1 MAGPLTWRNVAA
13 PDASV
18 ALQGLKQMSDSLNQA
33 FTGGSTALGAFKDQR
48 AAAADQAGLA
58 ASLKFTDPAQYQE
71 ALRNGLIPQENM
83 TAEGTAALGKRAT
96 QLLTQAGLGQEQLLG
111 DQRLAA
117 GQQLYDK
124 RQTDAEIGAYNFG
137 RQKTADTRA
146 DTAIADTL
154 AATNALREVNRSA
167 VPGDAAGT
175 RAKVEAMR
183 DSLSP
188 LAYDQLL
195 AAASTQHNFA
205 GIKEFT
211 GAVDSEGKPIG
222 DPTAPNITA
231 SLPGT
236 AGTKHG
242 SPWDMNIG
250 GVPSQPVS
258 TMKMGD
264 VYKFGREVL
273 IPGNKGKYGNP
284 EGVGS
289 SATGA
294 FQITGETMAE
304 YASKPSLFGKD
315 WESQTFSPANQD
327 RIAEAIFND
336 RKKGNLK
343 STWKGLAN
351 STPGFYKDWSWGDV
365 RQEINKVESL
375 SSTGRGLENVNTST
389 QGVEATN
396 LVGTQKQDATWSEST
411 AARALEQFGGSEKE
425 PYDVATELAAKIK
438 GNPVNIQDQITQVMK
453 KGGVNAEVAGFLIES
468 SLRKEDWWGR
478 NIYNA
483 GTDNVT
489 DEQVVDEDV
498 LTPLIAAAKGNRAPE
513 DVMTLRQGKASLA
526 TITALKTEQT
536 EAQKLLNE
544 LQAGA
549 QNNRPG
555 YAEALPKQEAKVR
568 SISDRLAAAVQAE
581 NRRQ

>member
-1 MAGPLTWRNVAA
+1 MAGPLTWRNVDA

-18 ALQGLKQMSDSLNQA
+18 AMQGLRQMSNSLRQA
-33 FTGGSTALGAFKDQR
+33 FSGGAAALGDFKDQR

-83 TAEGTAALGKRAT
+83 TAEGTANLGNRAT

-211 GAVDSEGKPIG
+211 GAVDIEGKPIG

-294 FQITGETMAE
+294 FQLTGETMAE
-304 YASKPSLFGKD
+304 YAPKVLGAD
-315 WESQTFSPANQD
+315 WESQIFSPRNQD
-327 RIAEAIFND
+327 RIAEALFND
-336 RKKGNLK
+336 RKGGNLQA
-343 STWKGLAN
+343 TWQGLPN
-351 STPGFYKDWSWGDV
+351 STPGFYKDKSWADV
-365 RQEINKVESL
+365 RQEINNVESL
-375 SSTGRGLENVNTST
+375 SSTGRGLENVNTSA
-389 QGVEATN
+389 QGVEAST

-453 KGGVNAEVAGFLIES
+453 KGGVNAEVAGFLVES

-478 NIYNA
+478 NIYNV

-526 TITALKTEQT
+526 TVTALKTEQT